1 MRSILTGLLFLVSGL
16 MGTHVLRGT
25 NSSGALVVV
34 GLILMVVGTLSV
46 ASRVNEGA
54 QDGITADDERDAEQY
69 AEYVRARDALAKK
82 TLEVKRKEELERL
95 LAEAPHARA
104 QVDAVLSRAGDG
116 LSDVQRH
123 ALAVD
128 LARRAAVSGEGAG
141 APVRA

>member
-1 MRSILTGLLFLVSGL
+1 MRSILTGVLFLISGL

-34 GLILMVVGTLSV
+34 GLILLVLGTLSV

-54 QDGITADDERDAEQY
+54 GESTAADDERDAEQY

-82 TLEVKRKEELERL
+82 NLEARRKAELERL

-104 QVDAVLSRAGDG
+104 RVEAVLARAGDG
-116 LSDVQRH
+116 LTDVQRH

-128 LARRAAVSGEGAG
+128 LARRAAHDVESAH
-141 APVRA
+141 APA